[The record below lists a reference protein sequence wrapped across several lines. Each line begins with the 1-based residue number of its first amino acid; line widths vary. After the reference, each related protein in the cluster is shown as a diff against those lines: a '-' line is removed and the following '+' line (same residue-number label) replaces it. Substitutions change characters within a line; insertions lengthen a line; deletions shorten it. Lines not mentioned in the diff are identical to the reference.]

1 MRPHPHDLL
10 EKEKEKDEQM
20 INNLKKEKR
29 GKGKESK

>member
-1 MRPHPHDLL
+1 MRPRPHDLL
-10 EKEKEKDEQM
+10 EKENKNDEQM